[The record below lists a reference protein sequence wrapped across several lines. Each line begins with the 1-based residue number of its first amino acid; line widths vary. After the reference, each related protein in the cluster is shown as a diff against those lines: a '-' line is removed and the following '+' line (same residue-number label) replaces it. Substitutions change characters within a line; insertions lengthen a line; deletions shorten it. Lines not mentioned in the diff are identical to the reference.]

1 MGKITEAE
9 DYLLQCLTITKEVG
23 FVRDIINLFYE
34 FARLQVAQDNSEQ
47 AVELLAVV
55 LKHPASQSARMLEGP
70 IRDSAKVLL
79 AELEDELPQET
90 YAEALKR
97 GQQLE
102 LDGVIA
108 DLVDTFNRTHQTY

>member
-1 MGKITEAE
+1 
-9 DYLLQCLTITKEVG
+9 
-23 FVRDIINLFYE
+23 
-34 FARLQVAQDNSEQ
+34 
-47 AVELLAVV
+47 
-55 LKHPASQSARMLEGP
+55 MLEGR

-90 YAEALKR
+90 YTAALKR